1 MGNIAVIDTETN
13 WADAVMSI
21 GTVVADSENFTLTDQ
36 RCHVLTAECAL
47 GGMYEDVL
55 FLPTP
60 AKPILCTRQE
70 ALADLREWLE
80 GLNVETIFAYNALFD
95 RRHLPELSQW
105 IWRDIMARAAYRQHN
120 PKIPDWA
127 ECCTTGRLKRS
138 YGVEPML
145 RLLSGN
151 RDYRE
156 THNALLDARDELEIL
171 RLLGQ
176 NVACYCPMNV

>member
-36 RCHVLTAECAL
+36 RYHVLTAECAL

-70 ALADLREWLE
+70 ALADLREKEL
-80 GLNVETIFAYNALFD
+80 Y
-95 RRHLPELSQW
+95 PEKLW
-105 IWRDIMARAAYRQHN
+105 
-120 PKIPDWA
+120 
-127 ECCTTGRLKRS
+127 E
-138 YGVEPML
+138 
-145 RLLSGN
+145 
-151 RDYRE
+151 
-156 THNALLDARDELEIL
+156 
-171 RLLGQ
+171 
-176 NVACYCPMNV
+176 